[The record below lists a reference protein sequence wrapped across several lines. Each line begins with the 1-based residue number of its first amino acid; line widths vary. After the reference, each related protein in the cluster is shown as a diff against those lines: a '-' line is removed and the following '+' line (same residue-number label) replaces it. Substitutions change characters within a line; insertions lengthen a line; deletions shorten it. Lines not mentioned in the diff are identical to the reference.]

1 MDFDFLWAILFIG
14 ARYRWYSNAMDE
26 KTVRIITTGGTFDKL
41 YDAVKGELVFSES
54 QLPRILAQ
62 SRVTLPIHLDNLLAV
77 DSLVMT
83 EEERRNI
90 VSNAMLSHEKMVII
104 IHGTDTM
111 VKTADLLKESLPPD
125 DGHVF
130 VFTGAMIPYAL
141 ENSDAVFNLGCAMSA
156 VQMLGSGVYITMG
169 GRIYDAGRVR
179 KNREKGIFEDV

>member
-1 MDFDFLWAILFIG
+1 MDFAFLWAILFIG

-141 ENSDAVFNLGCAMSA
+141 ENSDAVFNLGFALAS
-156 VQMLGSGVYITMG
+156 VQLLSPGVYIVMG
-169 GRIYDAGRVR
+169 GQVFMAGGVR
-179 KNREKGIFEDV
+179 KNREKGVFEAI